1 MSDCPDSGQIGAQA
15 VTAGRPAVFLDRDDT
30 ILADPGYLA
39 DPGAVELLPGAGE
52 ALASLRRD
60 GYKLVVVTN
69 QSGIA
74 RGLLDESTLAA
85 VNDELRQRLA
95 EHSVRLDGIYYCPY
109 HPEGTVEG
117 YVRDSDLRK
126 PRPGMLLRA
135 AEELDL
141 DLAAS
146 WMVGDSVRDV
156 EAGRRA
162 GCGTVLLSAD
172 PAAADAAQADHVATD
187 LAAAAAWILRHEGG
201 RGE

>member
-1 MSDCPDSGQIGAQA
+1 MGDK
-15 VTAGRPAVFLDRDDT
+15 AVFLDRDDT

-52 ALASLRRD
+52 ALASLRRA

-74 RGLLDESTLAA
+74 RGLLDEATLAA
-85 VNDELRQRLA
+85 VNDELRRRLA

-126 PRPGMLLRA
+126 PRPGMLRRA

-162 GCGTVLLSAD
+162 GCRTVLLSAD